1 MEGVGLT
8 RNPITSV
15 RNDNGISPCD
25 CTSSSHQNG
34 RLINWSELAVLLCL
48 LKSPYDLLLSCKKKK
63 PKKSKFKFITPNGS
77 NGPCIMPPTAKLL
90 KTNMKYSM
98 VYAINLMTVKI
109 LCRNEAVNLREAVY
123 LEFSLEL
130 KLHTKT

>member
-1 MEGVGLT
+1 MTFCFPV
-8 RNPITSV
+8 
-15 RNDNGISPCD
+15 
-25 CTSSSHQNG
+25 
-34 RLINWSELAVLLCL
+34 
-48 LKSPYDLLLSCKKKK
+48 KKKK